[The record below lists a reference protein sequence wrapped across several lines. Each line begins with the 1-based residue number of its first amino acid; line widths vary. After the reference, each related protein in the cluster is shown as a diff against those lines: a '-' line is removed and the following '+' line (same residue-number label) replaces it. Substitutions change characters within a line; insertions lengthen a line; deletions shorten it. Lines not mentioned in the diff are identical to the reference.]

1 MDFLQLLTALM
12 PVLAVLVFL
21 VILRLPATTAM
32 PLSYGV
38 VAVLAFFVW
47 KMPFVNIAAS
57 TIEGL
62 LKTVTVLYI
71 IFGAILLLNTLQNS
85 GAMKT
90 IRRGFMGI
98 SEDMRVQVI
107 IIAFLFGAFIE
118 GAAGFGTPAAIAAP
132 LLVAVGFPSLA
143 AVILALIANS
153 TPVPFAA
160 VGTPLNFGVG
170 NGVGAEYLAANPDFL
185 QQVGAQISR
194 IDLFL
199 GTFIPFILVLL
210 LTRFFGK
217 EKSWKPGLAMW
228 KFAIFAGLSF
238 TVPAFIISNFVGYEF
253 PSLIGAAIGL
263 AITIFAS
270 KKGFLLPKGEAW
282 RGALSDVVA
291 KADAE
296 EEDNTP
302 NISPIVAW
310 LPYVLLAGILVLTR
324 VITPLQ
330 TWLKGVLFSVK
341 DILGT
346 GINFNFDY
354 LYSPGIVFLIVVV
367 ITIFLHKMSG
377 SAVKQAFKESGA
389 SLIGTAIAL
398 GTCIPMV
405 QIFLNSHV
413 NALGLDSMPME
424 LASLASAYAGPAW
437 PIVAPVIGTLGAFVS
452 GSATFSNMMFSQF
465 QESVAVANTFSPT
478 LIVALQVM
486 GAAAGNMIC
495 VSNVVAAS
503 AVVNENG
510 KEGEVIRFTLV
521 PNLIYVIGSGIIGLI
536 LAYFIMK

>member
-21 VILRLPATTAM
+21 VILRLPATVAM
-32 PLSYGV
+32 PLSYAV

-47 KMPFVNIAAS
+47 KMPFINIAAS

-90 IRRGFMGI
+90 IRRGFMNI

-132 LLVAVGFPSLA
+132 LLVAVGFPPLA

-153 TPVPFAA
+153 SPVPFAA

-170 NGVGAEYLAANPDFL
+170 NGFGQEFLDANPTIL
-185 QQVGAQISR
+185 QEIGAQISQ
-194 IDLFL
+194 IDIFL
-199 GTFIPFILVLL
+199 GTFIPFILVLIV
-210 LTRFFGK
+210 TRFFGK
-217 EKSWKPGLAMW
+217 EQSWKPGLAMW

-238 TVPAFIISNFVGYEF
+238 TVPAFLISNFVGYEF
-253 PSLIGAAIGL
+253 PSLIGSAIGL
-263 AITIFAS
+263 AVTIFAA

-282 RGALSDVVA
+282 KGALSEEVQA
-291 KADAE
+291 ADAGV
-296 EEDNTP
+296 DKTP
-302 NISPIVAW
+302 EISPIVAW

-330 TWLKGVLFSVK
+330 MWLKNVLFTVS

-346 GINFNFDY
+346 GINFKFDF
-354 LYSPGIVFLIVVV
+354 LYSPGVVFLIVVL

-377 SAVKQAFKESGA
+377 SAIKAAFKESA
-389 SLIGTAIAL
+389 ISLVGTAIAL

-424 LASLASAYAGPAW
+424 LAGLASSYAGAAW
-437 PIVAPVIGTLGAFVS
+437 PVVAPIIGTLGAFVS

-465 QESVAVANTFSPT
+465 QESVAVTNGFSPQ
-478 LIVALQVM
+478 LIVALQVI

-495 VSNVVAAS
+495 VSNVVAAA
-503 AVVNENG
+503 AVVGQNG
-510 KEGEVIRFTLV
+510 KEGQIIRFTLV
-521 PNLIYVIGSGIIGLI
+521 PNLIYVLGSGIIGLI
-536 LAYFIMK
+536 IAYVLMR